1 MQYSYVDHSYAGRAT
16 SIQYEQESLDPVDE
30 PDIAEENPAE
40 NIPEFQEKIDYLTT
54 GKGNHFNL
62 RDIEQKSA
70 GLNNE

>member
-40 NIPEFQEKIDYLTT
+40 NIPEF
-54 GKGNHFNL
+54 
-62 RDIEQKSA
+62 
-70 GLNNE
+70 